1 MSLVRS
7 RPTVPE
13 PAVSYSRRLEA
24 LARFIFTISSIA
36 GIAFGLVIAAVA
48 EFVFGL
54 EGALLK
60 VWSVAG
66 PAASAIATYYL
77 AVQRNNGNG
86 H

>member
-1 MSLVRS
+1 M
-7 RPTVPE
+7 
-13 PAVSYSRRLEA
+13 AVAPSKPFETGLSYSRRLEA
-24 LARFIFTISSIA
+24 LARFIFSVTSIA
-36 GIAFGLVIAAVA
+36 VIALSLATAAIA

-60 VWSVAG
+60 VWGVAG
-66 PAASAIATYYL
+66 PAASALATYYL